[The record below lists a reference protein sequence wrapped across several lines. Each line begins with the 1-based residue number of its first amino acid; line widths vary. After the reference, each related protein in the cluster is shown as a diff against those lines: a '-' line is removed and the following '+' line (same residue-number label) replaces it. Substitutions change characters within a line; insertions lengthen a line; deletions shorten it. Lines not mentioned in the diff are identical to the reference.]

1 MKKSIKKIAVVAL
14 MLVAGST
21 MTVNAQLLSEKP
33 RVHFGIRGGVSASS
47 YSEDGI
53 KSKIFPMG
61 GFAVDFKVAPIPL
74 YLESGLYYV
83 NRGYKLD
90 IPDYY
95 YDDDESTNN
104 QAIEMPLVVSYH
116 YYLNDKMS
124 IQPFLGGFISQVFDG
139 PFDDLDY
146 GLRLGAGFNYGRAYA
161 SIGYYFGLKNFD
173 YYGSDNS
180 FKSGLFFF
188 NIGFN
193 FVGSK

>member
-1 MKKSIKKIAVVAL
+1 MKKSLKKMAIVAM

-47 YSEDGI
+47 YSLDGME
-53 KSKIFPMG
+53 SKIFPMG

-90 IPDYY
+90 IPDEYY
-95 YDDDESTNN
+95 DDESTNN
-104 QAIEMPLVVSYH
+104 QAIEMPIVVSYH

-124 IQPFLGGFISQVFDG
+124 IQPFFGGFVSQVFDG

-161 SIGYYFGLKNFD
+161 SIGYDFGLKNWD
-173 YYGSDNS
+173 YGYDKS

>member
-1 MKKSIKKIAVVAL
+1 MKKRIKKMAIVAM

-47 YSEDGI
+47 YSLDGME
-53 KSKIFPMG
+53 SKIFPMG

-90 IPDYY
+90 IPDEYY
-95 YDDDESTNN
+95 DDESTNN
-104 QAIEMPLVVSYH
+104 QAIEMPIVVSYH

-124 IQPFLGGFISQVFDG
+124 IQPFFGGFVSQVFDG

-161 SIGYYFGLKNFD
+161 SIGYDFGLKNWD
-173 YYGSDNS
+173 YGYDKS

>member
-1 MKKSIKKIAVVAL
+1 MKKSIKKMAVVAL

-90 IPDYY
+90 DYY
-95 YDDDESTNN
+95 YDDESTNN

-161 SIGYYFGLKNFD
+161 SIGYDFGLKNFD

>member
-1 MKKSIKKIAVVAL
+1 MAVVAM

-47 YSEDGI
+47 YSLDGME
-53 KSKIFPMG
+53 SKIFPMG

-90 IPDYY
+90 IPDEYY
-95 YDDDESTNN
+95 YDDESTNN
-104 QAIEMPLVVSYH
+104 QAIEMPIVVSYH

-124 IQPFLGGFISQVFDG
+124 IQPFFGGFVSQVFDG

-161 SIGYYFGLKNFD
+161 SIGYDFGLKNWD
-173 YYGSDNS
+173 YGYDKS

>member
-1 MKKSIKKIAVVAL
+1 MKKSIKKMAIVAM

-47 YSEDGI
+47 YSLDGME
-53 KSKIFPMG
+53 SKIFPMG

-90 IPDYY
+90 IPDEYY
-95 YDDDESTNN
+95 DDESTNN
-104 QAIEMPLVVSYH
+104 QAIEMPIVVSYH

-124 IQPFLGGFISQVFDG
+124 IQPFFGGFVSQVFDG

-161 SIGYYFGLKNFD
+161 SIGYDFGLKNWD
-173 YYGSDNS
+173 YGHDKS

>member
-1 MKKSIKKIAVVAL
+1 MKKSIKKMALVAM

-47 YSEDGI
+47 YSLDGME
-53 KSKIFPMG
+53 SKIFPMG

-90 IPDYY
+90 IPDEYY
-95 YDDDESTNN
+95 DDESTNN
-104 QAIEMPLVVSYH
+104 QAIEMPIVVSYH

-124 IQPFLGGFISQVFDG
+124 IQPFFGGFVSQVFDG

-161 SIGYYFGLKNFD
+161 SIGYDFGLKNWD
-173 YYGSDNS
+173 YGYDKS

>member
-1 MKKSIKKIAVVAL
+1 MKKSIKKMAVVAL

-47 YSEDGI
+47 YSLDGME
-53 KSKIFPMG
+53 SKIFPMG

-90 IPDYY
+90 IPDDYY
-95 YDDDESTNN
+95 DDESTDN
-104 QAIEMPLVVSYH
+104 QAIEMPIVVSYH

-124 IQPFLGGFISQVFDG
+124 IQPFFGGFISQVFDG

-161 SIGYYFGLKNFD
+161 SIGYDFGLKNWD
-173 YYGSDNS
+173 YGYGKS

>member
-1 MKKSIKKIAVVAL
+1 M
-14 MLVAGST
+14 
-21 MTVNAQLLSEKP
+21 
-33 RVHFGIRGGVSASS
+33 
-47 YSEDGI
+47 
-53 KSKIFPMG
+53 
-61 GFAVDFKVAPIPL
+61 
-74 YLESGLYYV
+74 

-90 IPDYY
+90 IPDEYY
-95 YDDDESTNN
+95 YDDESTDN
-104 QAIEMPLVVSYH
+104 QAIEMPIVVSYH

-124 IQPFLGGFISQVFDG
+124 IQPFFGGFISQVFDG

-161 SIGYYFGLKNFD
+161 SIGYDFGLKNFD
-173 YYGSDNS
+173 YYGSDYS

>member
-1 MKKSIKKIAVVAL
+1 MKKSIKKMAVVAL

-47 YSEDGI
+47 YSLDGME
-53 KSKIFPMG
+53 SKIFPMG

-90 IPDYY
+90 IPDDYY
-95 YDDDESTNN
+95 DDESTDN
-104 QAIEMPLVVSYH
+104 QAIEMPIVVSYH

-124 IQPFLGGFISQVFDG
+124 IQPFFGGFISQVFDG

-161 SIGYYFGLKNFD
+161 SIGYDFGLKNWD
-173 YYGSDNS
+173 YGYDKS

>member
-1 MKKSIKKIAVVAL
+1 MKKSIKKMAVVAL

-83 NRGYKLD
+83 NRGYKWD
-90 IPDYY
+90 NYD
-95 YDDDESTNN
+95 DDDESTDN

-124 IQPFLGGFISQVFDG
+124 IQPFFGGFISQVFDG

-161 SIGYYFGLKNFD
+161 SIGYDFGLKNFD
-173 YYGSDNS
+173 YYGSDYS

>member
-1 MKKSIKKIAVVAL
+1 MKKSIKKMAVVAM

-33 RVHFGIRGGVSASS
+33 RVHLGIRGGVSASS
-47 YSEDGI
+47 YSGDGI

-61 GFAVDFKVAPIPL
+61 GFAVDFKVAPLPL

-90 IPDYY
+90 IPDDYY
-95 YDDDESTNN
+95 YDDESTNN
-104 QAIEMPLVVSYH
+104 QAIEMPIVVSYH

-124 IQPFLGGFISQVFDG
+124 IQPFFGGFISQVFDG
-139 PFDDLDY
+139 PNDDLDY
-146 GLRLGAGFNYGRAYA
+146 GLRLGTGFNYGRAYA
-161 SIGYYFGLKNFD
+161 SIGYDFGLKNWGED
-173 YYGSDNS
+173 GHSS
-180 FKSGLFFF
+180 KSGLFFF

-193 FVGSK
+193 FLGSK

>member
-1 MKKSIKKIAVVAL
+1 MKKSIKKMAVIAL

-90 IPDYY
+90 DYY
-95 YDDDESTNN
+95 YDDESTNN

-161 SIGYYFGLKNFD
+161 SIGYDFGLKNFD

>member
-1 MKKSIKKIAVVAL
+1 MKKSIKKMAVVAL

-47 YSEDGI
+47 YSLDGME
-53 KSKIFPMG
+53 SKIFPMG

-95 YDDDESTNN
+95 YDDESTDN

-161 SIGYYFGLKNFD
+161 SIGYDFGLKNFD

>member
-1 MKKSIKKIAVVAL
+1 MKKSIKKMAIVAM

-47 YSEDGI
+47 YSLDGME
-53 KSKIFPMG
+53 SKIFPMG

-90 IPDYY
+90 IPDEYY
-95 YDDDESTNN
+95 DDESTNN
-104 QAIEMPLVVSYH
+104 QAIEMPIVVSYH

-124 IQPFLGGFISQVFDG
+124 IQPFFGGFVSQVFDQ
-139 PFDDLDY
+139 
-146 GLRLGAGFNYGRAYA
+146 
-161 SIGYYFGLKNFD
+161 
-173 YYGSDNS
+173 
-180 FKSGLFFF
+180 
-188 NIGFN
+188 
-193 FVGSK
+193 

>member
-1 MKKSIKKIAVVAL
+1 MKKSIKKMAIVAM

-47 YSEDGI
+47 YSLDGME
-53 KSKIFPMG
+53 SKIFPMG

-90 IPDYY
+90 IPDEYY
-95 YDDDESTNN
+95 DDESTNN
-104 QAIEMPLVVSYH
+104 QAIEMPIVVSYH
-116 YYLNDKMS
+116 YYLNDKIS
-124 IQPFLGGFISQVFDG
+124 IQPFFGGFVSQVFDG

-161 SIGYYFGLKNFD
+161 SIGYDFGLKNWD
-173 YYGSDNS
+173 YGYDKS

>member
-1 MKKSIKKIAVVAL
+1 MKKSIKKMAIVAM

-47 YSEDGI
+47 YSLDGME
-53 KSKIFPMG
+53 SKIFPMG

-90 IPDYY
+90 IPDEYY
-95 YDDDESTNN
+95 DDESTNN
-104 QAIEMPLVVSYH
+104 QAIEMPIVVSYH

-124 IQPFLGGFISQVFDG
+124 IQPFFGGFVSQVFDG

-146 GLRLGAGFNYGRAYA
+146 GLRLGAGFNYGCAYA
-161 SIGYYFGLKNFD
+161 SIGYDFGLKNWD
-173 YYGSDNS
+173 YGYDKS

>member
-1 MKKSIKKIAVVAL
+1 MKKSIKKMAIVAM

-47 YSEDGI
+47 YSLDGME
-53 KSKIFPMG
+53 SKIFPMG

-90 IPDYY
+90 IPDEY

-104 QAIEMPLVVSYH
+104 QAIEMPIVVSYH

-124 IQPFLGGFISQVFDG
+124 ILPFFGGFVSQVFDG

-161 SIGYYFGLKNFD
+161 SIGYDFGLKNWD
-173 YYGSDNS
+173 YDYDKS

>member
-1 MKKSIKKIAVVAL
+1 MKKSIKKMAVVAM

-47 YSEDGI
+47 YSLDGME
-53 KSKIFPMG
+53 SKIFPMG
-61 GFAVDFKVAPIPL
+61 GFAVDFKVAPLPL

-90 IPDYY
+90 IPDDYY
-95 YDDDESTNN
+95 DDESTNN

-124 IQPFLGGFISQVFDG
+124 IQPFFGGFISQVFDG

-161 SIGYYFGLKNFD
+161 SIGYDFGLKNWD
-173 YYGSDNS
+173 YGYDKS

>member
-1 MKKSIKKIAVVAL
+1 MKKSIKKMAVVAL
-14 MLVAGST
+14 MLVVGST

-47 YSEDGI
+47 YSLDGME
-53 KSKIFPMG
+53 SKIFPMG

-90 IPDYY
+90 IPDDYY
-95 YDDDESTNN
+95 DDESTDN
-104 QAIEMPLVVSYH
+104 QAIEMPIVVSYH

-124 IQPFLGGFISQVFDG
+124 IQPFFGGFISQVFDG

-161 SIGYYFGLKNFD
+161 SIGYDFGLKNWD
-173 YYGSDNS
+173 YGYDKS